1 MTNTNNKGLVL
12 WGFKGEGPAVYAMP
26 IALTGGS
33 LRHINAEKRM
43 RAGEGWTF
51 GVYAEGTA
59 PAGLRLQ
66 AEAAAQKRAG

>member
-1 MTNTNNKGLVL
+1 
-12 WGFKGEGPAVYAMP
+12 
-26 IALTGGS
+26 
-33 LRHINAEKRM
+33 M